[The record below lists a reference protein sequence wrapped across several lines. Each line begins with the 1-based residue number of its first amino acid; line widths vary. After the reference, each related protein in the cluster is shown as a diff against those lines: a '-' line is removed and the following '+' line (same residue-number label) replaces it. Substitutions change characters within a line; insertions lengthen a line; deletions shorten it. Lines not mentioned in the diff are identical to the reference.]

1 MCAMGYLNTVKVMCS
16 DWKLDQTTEDVLS
29 DFQKDMAPI
38 WFCHG

>member
-29 DFQKDMAPI
+29 DF
-38 WFCHG
+38 